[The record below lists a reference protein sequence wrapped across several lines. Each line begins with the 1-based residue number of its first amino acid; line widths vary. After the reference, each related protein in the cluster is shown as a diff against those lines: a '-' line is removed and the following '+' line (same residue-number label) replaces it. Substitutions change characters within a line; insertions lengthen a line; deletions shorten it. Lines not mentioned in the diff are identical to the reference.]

1 MNMNSRPLA
10 CFLVLFIFFI
20 RAGTPPTSAAD
31 PEKSLPSK
39 LSSAETWPQ
48 NWPQYR
54 GAQSDGLGGGA
65 TLPDTWSDTENVVWK
80 VKVPG
85 WGWSSPIIW
94 GEQVFVTSAVSK
106 TDLPTPHVGGYP
118 GGHIG
123 SEDPHRWMLY
133 SLDFETGKIKWEF
146 EAHQGIP
153 PQMRHPR
160 NSFASET
167 PVTDGERVYAYFANI
182 GLFACDLN
190 GKKLWE
196 RRWPSYP
203 MRDGWNTGTSPV
215 LHGNRIFIQND
226 NDQESFLEAIDKIS
240 GATLWRV
247 PRQEK
252 STWSTPYVWEND
264 QRTELITIGSNKIRS
279 YSLEDGSIY
288 WELSG
293 TSGLVSLMPVA
304 KEGLLYAGAG
314 YHYGPLYAIRPGAKG
329 DISLAS
335 EQTSNEFI
343 VWSQKRGSSI
353 HPCYLISG
361 EKLFVCYDSGLLASF
376 NTKTGQELIP
386 KQRMNTQGGRFY
398 ASPWAYQGKVFMLNE
413 NGDTWV
419 ISDSSTYELIRKNS
433 LGDVAW
439 ATPAIARGSLFI
451 RTYAWL
457 YRLQKQ

>member
-1 MNMNSRPLA
+1 MKKQTVLITLLLLA
-10 CFLVLFIFFI
+10 V
-20 RAGTPPTSAAD
+20 
-31 PEKSLPSK
+31 SLKP
-39 LSSAETWPQ
+39 AHTETE

-54 GAQSDGLGGGA
+54 GANSDGLGEGA
-65 TLPDTWSDTENVVWK
+65 TLPTTWSATENVVWK
-80 VKVPG
+80 TKVPG

-94 GEQVFVTSAVSK
+94 GDRVFLTSAVGK
-106 TDLPTPHVGGYP
+106 TELPTPQIGGYP

-123 SEDPHRWMLY
+123 AEEEHRWMLY
-133 SLDFETGKIKWEF
+133 CLDFKTGDILWEF
-146 EAHQGIP
+146 EAHKGIP

-182 GLFACDLN
+182 GLFCCDLN

-215 LHGNRIFIQND
+215 IHGDRIFIQND
-226 NDQESFLEAIDKIS
+226 NDQESFLETLDKRT
-240 GATLWRV
+240 GETLWRI
-247 PRQEK
+247 PREEK
-252 STWSTPYVWEND
+252 STWSTPYVWETGIRN
-264 QRTELITIGSNKIRS
+264 ELVTIGSNRIRS
-279 YSLEDGSIY
+279 YAPKDGSLL
-288 WELSG
+288 WELQG

-304 KEGLLYAGAG
+304 KDGLLYVGAG
-314 YHYGPLYAIRPGAKG
+314 YHYGPLYAIRPGASG
-329 DISLAS
+329 DLTLKPD
-335 EQTSNEFI
+335 ETSNQFI
-343 VWSQKRGSSI
+343 AWSQRRGSSI

-361 EKLFVCYDSGLLASF
+361 ERLFVCYDSGLMACFHAKS
-376 NTKTGQELIP
+376 GAEIIP
-386 KQRMNTQGGRFY
+386 KQRLNTRGGRFY
-398 ASPWAYQGKVFMLNE
+398 ASPWAYKGKVFMLNE

-419 ISDSSTYELIRKNS
+419 IEDGPQYKLIGKNS

-457 YRLQKQ
+457 FRFQEGTRNSN